1 MMNAQ
6 ISNFSLIISSI
17 LVIIALVFS
26 YSQHLKLERD
36 IFIGVARAVVQL
48 TIVGYLLNYIFGLEN
63 PIVTLILLLFMI
75 GNGAWTASESL
86 RSMKNTWLISA
97 FALFSAAFIT
107 LSVLVLSGSIEF
119 KPNEVIPIGGMIIS
133 NSMVAVS
140 LVYKQL
146 KSSFKERRDEVET
159 KLALGADL
167 LPASMEI
174 LRDAIKTGMLPSIN
188 SAKTLG
194 IVALPGMMS
203 GLILAGV
210 NPMMAVKYQ
219 IMVTFMLM
227 STTSIA
233 SFIAAFMIYKNFFNE
248 RKQLQ

>member
-133 NSMVAVS
+133 NSMVAVP